1 MKLKVF
7 GGLTIKNGK
16 QVRTIVATTSQ
27 QKAADLV
34 GISLGHLR
42 DYWSVTGNP
51 TELDVALSKP
61 NTVFV
66 SDSSFGKDFVEIVK

>member
-51 TELDVALSKP
+51 VELELALSKP
-61 NTVFV
+61 NAVFI
-66 SDSSFGKDFVEIVK
+66 SDSTFGKDFVELTK

>member
-7 GGLTIKNGK
+7 GGLIIHKGK

-34 GISLGHLR
+34 GVSVGHLR
-42 DYWSVTGNP
+42 DYWSVTGN
-51 TELDVALSKP
+51 TVELETALAKP

-66 SDSSFGKDFVEIVK
+66 SDSTFGKDFVELEK